1 VRKKLEAVEKG
12 RRELDALIE
21 PFIKESIK
29 LCKSLAADK
38 KYADACYIFH
48 RLRALG
54 LEEIRIN
61 EITIAFGNKSTDIVK
76 PIPASTGA
84 MGDDVEKIIQKA
96 WIALKKKKH
105 DEAFN
110 ACEEALKREPDLAEA
125 RLILFKIACDEKNE
139 KEIRQEGL
147 SYLLAP
153 LRFQSAKEIEEVEKQ
168 VIKAAPEL
176 GPFFTKT
183 AETVDEVLKFGKKIL
198 AGKKYDHSPYLALKL
213 DALTH
218 RTKAVETF
226 LKKNPQLPWGM
237 KLFDGRTWTGWHKP
251 QGAVRRLGWF
261 ILTIPVLGR
270 SYYNMYIKDRTC
282 KSFTLW
288 FTVSAFQ
295 KKGLLR
301 DGGKTSYPKI
311 GIGLREALNTTPGIM
326 IHFSRDGK
334 KTIRLAHSEDGAGLS
349 QLAVTRCPGSDF
361 VNGKWYKIRL
371 DYVHGERGQQ
381 SKIMAYVNGKLGA
394 VMRVPDNIAS
404 RMKRGHIQ
412 LGHQTYRNANFKDV
426 YLAP

>member
-12 RRELDALIE
+12 RRDLDALIE
-21 PFIKESIK
+21 PFIKDGIK

-54 LEEIRIN
+54 LEETRIN
-61 EITIAFGNKSTDIVK
+61 EITTAFGNKSTDIVK
-76 PIPASTGA
+76 PIPAGTGS
-84 MGDDVEKIIQKA
+84 MGDDVEEIIQKA
-96 WIALKKKKH
+96 RNALKKKKH
-105 DEAFN
+105 DEAFD

-125 RLILFKIACDEKNE
+125 RLILFKIARDEKNE
-139 KEIRQEGL
+139 KEIILQGL

-153 LRFQSAKEIEEVEKQ
+153 LRFQSVKETGEVEKQ

-176 GPFFTKT
+176 KPFFTET
-183 AETVDEVLKFGKKIL
+183 AETVDEVLKFAKKIL

-226 LKKNPQLPWGM
+226 LKKNPQLPWGV
-237 KLFDGRTWTGWHKP
+237 KIFDGRTWTGWHKP
-251 QGAVRRLGWF
+251 PGAVRRLGWF
-261 ILTIPVLGR
+261 ILTHPILGR

-288 FTVSAFQ
+288 FTVSIFQ

-301 DGGKTSYPKI
+301 DGDKTSYPRI
-311 GIGLREALNTTPGIM
+311 GIGLREALNATPGIM
-326 IHFSRDGK
+326 IHFSRDGR
-334 KTIRLAHSEDGAGLS
+334 KTIGLGHTEDGAGLS
-349 QLAVTRCPGSDF
+349 KLAETRCPGADF

-371 DYVHGERGQQ
+371 DYVHGERGRQ
-381 SKIMAYVNGKLGA
+381 SKIIAYVNGKLGA
-394 VMRVPDNIAS
+394 TMRVPESVAS
-404 RMKRGHIQ
+404 RMKRGYIQ
-412 LGHQTYRNANFKDV
+412 LGHQACRNAGFKDV